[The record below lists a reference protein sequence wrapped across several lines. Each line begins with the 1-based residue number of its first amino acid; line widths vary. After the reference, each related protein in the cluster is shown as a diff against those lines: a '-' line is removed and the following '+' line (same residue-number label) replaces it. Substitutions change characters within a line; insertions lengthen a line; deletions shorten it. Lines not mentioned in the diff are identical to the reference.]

1 MGTSPPYWSLDPP
14 SVSSCH
20 IALADIKDA
29 ITLHFLFSVH
39 DRFQKT
45 WKQSVCCAWPCV
57 YHFFCSFIP
66 NAHIFW
72 LSPFC
77 LKNFNNNNSFK
88 KDRFVGYRFS
98 QLSFIWLFFISP
110 FLRATFAAYTILALL
125 VFSLGTVLLN
135 LQ

>member
-88 KDRFVGYRFS
+88 RTGLLATDSLSCPSSGYSLFPHS
-98 QLSFIWLFFISP
+98 SGLLLLHIQFWLC
-110 FLRATFAAYTILALL
+110 
-125 VFSLGTVLLN
+125 
-135 LQ
+135 